1 MKNLVSTALLLLSL
15 ASVGFAA
22 EQAGKPARPAIYDRS
37 ADGTKQIEEAL
48 RTAKA
53 QDKHVLLQ
61 FGANWCGWCHR
72 LHGLFKENA
81 EIAKALKE
89 NYVVVLIDVDQ
100 VDGKPHN
107 ANVDQRYGK
116 PTRFGLPVLVVL
128 DSDGKQLTTQ
138 DTAKLE
144 EGDHHDPK
152 KVLAFLEQ
160 WKPKGEGK
168 S

>member
-1 MKNLVSTALLLLSL
+1 MKRLTITTLLLISL
-15 ASVGFAA
+15 ASVSFAA
-22 EQAGKPARPAIYDRS
+22 EQPGKPARPAIYDRG

-48 RTAKA
+48 KTAKT
-53 QDKHVLLQ
+53 QNKHVLLQ

-72 LHGLFKENA
+72 LHGLFKDSA
-81 EIAKALKE
+81 EIARTLKE
-89 NYVVVLIDVDQ
+89 NYVVVLIDLDQ

-107 ANVDQRYGK
+107 ADVDKRYGN

-138 DTAKLE
+138 DTGKLE

-152 KVLAFLEQ
+152 KVLAFLNQ
-160 WKPKGEGK
+160 WKPKSGWK
-168 S
+168 N